1 MKKLLIVL
9 LIIPFIGTAQTLE
22 NIDNI
27 SPFNDGVAAIK
38 KGNSWAFIN
47 QEGQMVVDFRDDLVS
62 TKTDNASYPIFSND
76 KCLIAHQKDDILYY
90 GYIDKTGKTVITPQ
104 FLNAINFEYNKALAL
119 KVHKETI
126 GYNDIFKKDVV
137 SYHYFEVVIDKE
149 GKTLDHLTQLAVHI
163 SPKYNKNSNLLKIT
177 SRLISKDLA
186 LVQNRNTWTLKQI
199 NNKIKN

>member
-1 MKKLLIVL
+1 MKKILTTLLLI
-9 LIIPFIGTAQTLE
+9 PFLGIAQTIE
-22 NIDNI
+22 NLYYI
-27 SPFNDGVAAIK
+27 SPFHNEVAAIK
-38 KGNSWAFIN
+38 KGNEWGFID
-47 QEGQMVVDFRDDLVS
+47 QEGKLIIDFRNDLVL
-62 TKTDNASYPIFSND
+62 TKTDNTTYPIFSND

-104 FLNAINFEYNKALAL
+104 FLNATNFEYNKALVL

-137 SYHYFEVVIDKE
+137 SYHYFEVVINKE
-149 GKTLDHLTQLAVHI
+149 GQTLDHLTKLAVHI
-163 SPKYNKNSNLLKIT
+163 SPKHKKNNNTLKIT
-177 SRLISKDLA
+177 SKLISKDLA

>member
-22 NIDNI
+22 NIDYI

-76 KCLIAHQKDDILYY
+76 KCLIAHQKDGILYY

-163 SPKYNKNSNLLKIT
+163 SPKYNKNSNPLKIT
-177 SRLISKDLA
+177 SRLISSN
-186 LVQNRNTWTLKQI
+186 LVLVKSNNTWTLKII
-199 NNKIKN
+199 NNNIKN

>member
-22 NIDNI
+22 NIDYI

-62 TKTDNASYPIFSND
+62 TKTDNASYPIFRND
-76 KCLIAHQKDDILYY
+76 KCLIAHQKDGILYY

-177 SRLISKDLA
+177 SRLISSN
-186 LVQNRNTWTLKQI
+186 LVLVKSNNTWTLKII
-199 NNKIKN
+199 NNNIKN